1 MSLVAGLSHPYSLE
15 ETTMNRYKFL
25 MDDGTVDWVIAKSFR
40 EACDIWAQFGKDPRA
55 IMAMSYPS

>member
-1 MSLVAGLSHPYSLE
+1 
-15 ETTMNRYKFL
+15 MNRYKFL

-40 EACDIWAQFGKDPRA
+40 EACDIWAQFGRDPRA